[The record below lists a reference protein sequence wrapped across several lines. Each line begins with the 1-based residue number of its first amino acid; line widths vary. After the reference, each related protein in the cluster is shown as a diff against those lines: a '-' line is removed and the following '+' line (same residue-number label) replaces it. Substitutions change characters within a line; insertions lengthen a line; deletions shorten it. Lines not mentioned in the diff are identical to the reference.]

1 MSVRLWM
8 MNMKAAGLRGHASHR
23 NGESHT
29 VSKPHFFPFVSQ
41 PVRPV
46 RPVRPVEETRSNRS
60 NRSTHRLSAAQNAE
74 VSVRRQQ
81 TRRGVPGGSASVP
94 LSAATFDATL
104 KALCESKQ
112 YGKAWN
118 LYMKHSGDWMQ
129 HLSYN
134 SLQALLSQSLR
145 NGNLAAAVTV
155 FEDMKSAGYRPNKVT
170 FSMLISGLCKQ
181 RRKGSSGFREL
192 GYTYWKEL
200 ERNHG
205 SRLDAAALRNGMQAC
220 VGVGKLDEA
229 EAILDT
235 IEVLVVTSKN
245 ESSEQRRRREGA
257 QGAQG
262 TRRGGDRK
270 DDRNDTGDRND
281 VRTYNILINGY
292 AKERNSAG
300 IEALFKR
307 MLAANVRPTI
317 TTYNA
322 LVSSHVKSGRMDEAV
337 RTVER
342 ARNAGI
348 APDAWTFTSLMKGHI
363 NAEDFAAAK
372 TVWRDMI
379 AAGVKPTPVS
389 YSVMI
394 DCAIQEGDMAQAQR
408 LLDIMHAQGERPSA
422 ITFNALLRAY
432 VVSAELRSFDA
443 SFDASFDGSDDGIAN
458 FGTANFTN
466 TSRIPE
472 ALRVLDQ
479 MEEAN
484 VLPATDTFNMLMS
497 AAVSAG
503 DPYLAEDIYDRLVR
517 TGQHANAFTYT
528 ILIQAYAKQADLPAA
543 VAAFEKLSKDKHA
556 DLDIAA
562 YNAMVD
568 AFARLG
574 EMQAAEKLL
583 QRACNFASNAG
594 IGPPVEAFGA
604 VVTGYVRL
612 KSVNAAVNTVRKFH
626 SIGGT
631 PDAQMLDQLVDLC
644 VRTGEYKVAMQA
656 VRALEL
662 VGAEVDKEKYKTF
675 LLGKEDASTRGSRSS
690 EDRRWDD
697 HRDDRRD
704 GETENSSL
712 ERFKFWL
719 GLPNTYY
726 R

>member
-46 RPVRPVEETRSNRS
+46 EETRSSRS

-181 RRKGSSGFREL
+181 RRKGSSGFKEL

-262 TRRGGDRK
+262 ARRGGDRK

-281 VRTYNILINGY
+281 VRTYNILINGF

-443 SFDASFDGSDDGIAN
+443 SDDGIAN

-484 VLPATDTFNMLMS
+484 VLPATDTSGSRAKHPAAGRKVALARITATAPRKPSRVKLFEGQLPPLFPFSATTFSSSPHCLSS
-497 AAVSAG
+497 AASRSLASESTG
-503 DPYLAEDIYDRLVR
+503 DPLSSSFLSSSGQSTGESLVSGSEASR
-517 TGQHANAFTYT
+517 GAQSFFLLFSLWLSPPPFPPFPPLSARSQRARATTSPTPEAFT
-528 ILIQAYAKQADLPAA
+528 ISPIEGCSA
-543 VAAFEKLSKDKHA
+543 
-556 DLDIAA
+556 
-562 YNAMVD
+562 
-568 AFARLG
+568 
-574 EMQAAEKLL
+574 
-583 QRACNFASNAG
+583 
-594 IGPPVEAFGA
+594 
-604 VVTGYVRL
+604 
-612 KSVNAAVNTVRKFH
+612 
-626 SIGGT
+626 
-631 PDAQMLDQLVDLC
+631 
-644 VRTGEYKVAMQA
+644 
-656 VRALEL
+656 
-662 VGAEVDKEKYKTF
+662 
-675 LLGKEDASTRGSRSS
+675 ASTAVTARSPGMVMIACVVGDLSGGGGGGEEDERGVERTKEVERRRNSTSTSS
-690 EDRRWDD
+690 SPRPFR
-697 HRDDRRD
+697 
-704 GETENSSL
+704 
-712 ERFKFWL
+712 
-719 GLPNTYY
+719 
-726 R
+726 

>member
-1 MSVRLWM
+1 MSARLWM
-8 MNMKAAGLRGHASHR
+8 MNMNAAGLRGHASHR
-23 NGESHT
+23 NGERHS
-29 VSKPHFFPFVSQ
+29 FFPFVSQ
-41 PVRPV
+41 
-46 RPVRPVEETRSNRS
+46 PVRPVEETRSNRS
-60 NRSTHRLSAAQNAE
+60 THRLAAAQNAE

-181 RRKGSSGFREL
+181 RRKGSSGFKEL

-220 VGVGKLDEA
+220 VGVGKLVEA

-235 IEVLVVTSKN
+235 REVLVG
-245 ESSEQRRRREGA
+245 E
-257 QGAQG
+257 
-262 TRRGGDRK
+262 RK
-270 DDRNDTGDRND
+270 DDRNDTSDRND

-307 MLAANVRPTI
+307 MLAANVRPTV

-394 DCAIQEGDMAQAQR
+394 DCAIQEGDMAQAQH

-443 SFDASFDGSDDGIAN
+443 SFDGSFDASFDGSVDASDDGIAN
-458 FGTANFTN
+458 LGTSNFTN

-583 QRACNFASNAG
+583 QRACNFASSAG

-662 VGAEVDKEKYKTF
+662 VGAEVDKEKYKTL
-675 LLGKEDASTRGSRSS
+675 LLGKEDVSTRGSRSS

-697 HRDDRRD
+697 QRDDRQV
-704 GETENSSL
+704 GEAENSSL